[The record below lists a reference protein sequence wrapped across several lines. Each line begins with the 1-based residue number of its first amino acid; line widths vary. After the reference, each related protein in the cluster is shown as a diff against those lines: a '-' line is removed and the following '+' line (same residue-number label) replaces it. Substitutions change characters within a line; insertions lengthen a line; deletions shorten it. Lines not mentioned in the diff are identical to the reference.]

1 MNKIQTVRAEF
12 AKNYIHE
19 PGIACSNLLV
29 HNEFGGCGIHSRSGM
44 KALVRMFKPKNVLEI
59 GSFHFE
65 TANQIAYAMDTVF
78 GDDISVGHVDSFDI
92 KKGGCDGNGGHLSR
106 RVASHIWI
114 PHKTTYDDW
123 KFNDPAITSNS
134 DFLNMSNDQIFA
146 KNMEYLNKI
155 KPAGGYDMVYID
167 GDHSYQGAHFDLLY
181 SKQVISQDALLV
193 IDDIW
198 DFRLSEVRSFFDD
211 LKTEKWD
218 FREWNLA
225 NRDKVQNMG
234 VFLA

>member
-1 MNKIQTVRAEF
+1 MSKIDQIKAEF
-12 AKNYIHE
+12 AKHYIHE

-29 HNEFGGCGIHSRSGM
+29 HDVFGGCGIHSRSGM
-44 KALVRMFKPKNVLEI
+44 KALVRMLKPKNVLEI

-65 TANQIAYAMDTVF
+65 TANQIAYAMDTIHGENSPGV
-78 GDDISVGHVDSFDI
+78 VDSFDI
-92 KKGGCDGNGGHLSR
+92 KPGGCDGSGGFRSP
-106 RVASHIWI
+106 RVKSHIWI

-123 KFNDPAITSNS
+123 KFNDPQITGAS
-134 DFLNMSNDQIFA
+134 DFLKMDNDQIFA
-146 KNMEYLNKI
+146 KNMEYLNFI
-155 KPAGGYDMVYID
+155 KPDGGYDMVYID

-181 SKQVISQDALLV
+181 SKKVISPDAVLV

-211 LKTEKWD
+211 LKTDKWD

-234 VFLA
+234 VFLP